1 MADEKLYER
10 VAGERRRLRQ
20 VRQALTAATA
30 QGAQGNVAYVP
41 FYIAIADYFEA
52 AMHRLHTQD
61 VRMGELLRAKADL
74 EIPENKQAM
83 AELDERLAGNQ
94 AHLAN
99 MLTAR
104 AALKKSGRDALPQFE
119 AAGGAYARYIVEN
132 MGHHPGSTNMAQ
144 ALFTAD
150 DWAYMAD
157 VSVSD
162 QQRERQLYD
171 AVFAALPAGLELPE

>member
-1 MADEKLYER
+1 MKNFMNGWRMSD
-10 VAGERRRLRQ
+10 AGYAR
-20 VRQALTAATA
+20 VRQALTAATT
-30 QGAQGNVAYVP
+30 QGAQGNAAYVP

-61 VRMGELLRAKADL
+61 VRMGELLGAKADL
-74 EIPENKQAM
+74 EDPANRQAM

-94 AHLAN
+94 RHLGN

-104 AALKKSGRDALPQFE
+104 AALQKSGRDALPEFE

-171 AVFAALPAGLELPE
+171 AVFAVLPTGLELPE

>member
-1 MADEKLYER
+1 MADAKLYER

-20 VRQALTAATA
+20 VRQALTVATA
-30 QGAQGNVAYVP
+30 RGAQGDPAWVP

-52 AMHRLHTQD
+52 AMHRLHMQD
-61 VRMGELLRAKADL
+61 VRMGDLLRAKADMQNAA
-74 EIPENKQAM
+74 NKQAM
-83 AELDERLAGNQ
+83 AELEERLAGNQ

-104 AALKKSGRDALPQFE
+104 AALQKSAVAALSQFE
-119 AAGGAYARYIVEN
+119 GAGSAYARYIVEH

-150 DWAYMAD
+150 DWVYMAD
-157 VSVSD
+157 VSVAD
-162 QQRERQLYD
+162 QQREQQLFD
-171 AVFAALPAGLELPE
+171 AVFALLPAGLELPD

>member
-1 MADEKLYER
+1 MAEEQLYER

-30 QGAQGNVAYVP
+30 QGAQGNPAYVP

-61 VRMGELLRAKADL
+61 VRMGEMLRARADM
-74 EIPENKQAM
+74 ENPENRQAM

-99 MLTAR
+99 MLSAR
-104 AALKKSGRDALPQFE
+104 VALKKAGHNALPQFE
-119 AAGGAYARYIVEN
+119 DAGGAYARYIVEN

-144 ALFTAD
+144 ALFNAD

-157 VSVSD
+157 VSVAD

-171 AVFAALPAGLELPE
+171 AVFKLLPAGLELPE

>member
-1 MADEKLYER
+1 MADAKLYER

-30 QGAQGNVAYVP
+30 HGAQGNAAWVP
-41 FYIAIADYFEA
+41 FYIAIANYFEA

-61 VRMGELLRAKADL
+61 IRMGEILRARADMQ
-74 EIPENKQAM
+74 NAANRQAM

-104 AALKKSGRDALPQFE
+104 TALQKSGAGALSQFE
-119 AAGGAYARYIVEN
+119 TAGSAYARYIVEH

-144 ALFTAD
+144 ALFTPD
-150 DWAYMAD
+150 DWTYMAD
-157 VSVSD
+157 VSDAD
-162 QQRERQLYD
+162 QQQERELFD
-171 AVFAALPAGLELPE
+171 AVFAVLPAGLELPE